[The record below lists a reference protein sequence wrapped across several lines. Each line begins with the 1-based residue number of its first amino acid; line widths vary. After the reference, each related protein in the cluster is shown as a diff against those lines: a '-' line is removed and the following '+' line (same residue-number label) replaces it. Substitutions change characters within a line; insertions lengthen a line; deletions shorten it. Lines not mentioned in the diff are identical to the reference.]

1 MLVRCLDRDPRM
13 RLRDI
18 GEARVEIDK
27 TLAGVGDDAAAPQ
40 TTSAKPAVPR
50 RRTVAIASAALL
62 VGAAVAALSTWG
74 LTRPPPVTLQ
84 PVRFVLTPTAAQTI
98 AMQGNDR
105 ELVLSADGTHLVYV
119 AGPDGQ
125 LMVRAIDALD
135 AVPLGG
141 ITGARSP
148 FLSPDGR
155 WVGFFTRSD
164 GELRK
169 VSIAGG
175 PPVTLCPI
183 VDGPRG
189 GSWGPDDTIIFADAN
204 ANTGLLR
211 VAAAGGAP
219 TVLTTPDAARGEVNH
234 LFPSILPNGRAVLF
248 TVALSSGGIET
259 AQVAVLDLTTG
270 HTTTLI
276 RGGSQAECHV
286 AASPGSGQGYLV
298 YAVAGALRAVRFD
311 PVTLDVGSDPVPVV
325 ERVTTMATGAAAVQ
339 RLADGRAR
347 VCPRRGGGTHAVARV
362 GHAGRPRGASGGR
375 AAARLHHSAPLA

>member
-1 MLVRCLDRDPRM
+1 MKVLDFGLAKAIEPGAGSSPDVTQSPTITSPAMTRAGMILGTAAYMAPEQARGKTVDKRADIWAFGAVLYEMITGQRVFTGSAIPDVLAAVLRQDVDWTALPAATPPRLRRVLVRCLDRDPRM

-18 GEARVEIDK
+18 GEARIEIDK

-84 PVRFVLTPTAAQTI
+84 PVRFALTPTAAQTLAI
-98 AMQGNDR
+98 KAFDR
-105 ELVLSADGTHLVYV
+105 DLVLSADGTHLVYV

-125 LMVRAIDALD
+125 LMVRAVDALD

-155 WVGFFTRSD
+155 WIGFFTRSD
-164 GELRK
+164 GEIQK
-169 VSIAGG
+169 VPIAGG

-183 VDGPRG
+183 VNGPRG

-204 ANTGLLR
+204 AEHRAAPRRRRGRGADRPDNARCRARRGRIISSRRSCRTGGPCCSPSHCR
-211 VAAAGGAP
+211 
-219 TVLTTPDAARGEVNH
+219 AARW
-234 LFPSILPNGRAVLF
+234 R
-248 TVALSSGGIET
+248 
-259 AQVAVLDLTTG
+259 
-270 HTTTLI
+270 
-276 RGGSQAECHV
+276 
-286 AASPGSGQGYLV
+286 
-298 YAVAGALRAVRFD
+298 
-311 PVTLDVGSDPVPVV
+311 
-325 ERVTTMATGAAAVQ
+325 
-339 RLADGRAR
+339 
-347 VCPRRGGGTHAVARV
+347 PRRSRCWIS
-362 GHAGRPRGASGGR
+362 RP
-375 AAARLHHSAPLA
+375 AAQRR